1 MTKQFTRLTLLMS
14 ILFLAACASMQSKNE
29 TLDQRISSEPRA
41 DTPEEI
47 AQRSADTFANAPGLT
62 AEQRQKLN
70 KLYLRTYADAW
81 AIRKEIGQMKSLLFK
96 EASQKKFKSGD
107 ITELTQRIVD
117 ADQRRL
123 NIMFRAL
130 EEMQQIVGY
139 GSDKKELYEYLRN
152 YDTPNARMR

>member
-1 MTKQFTRLTLLMS
+1 
-14 ILFLAACASMQSKNE
+14 
-29 TLDQRISSEPRA
+29 
-41 DTPEEI
+41 
-47 AQRSADTFANAPGLT
+47 
-62 AEQRQKLN
+62 
-70 KLYLRTYADAW
+70 
-81 AIRKEIGQMKSLLFK
+81 MKSLLFK